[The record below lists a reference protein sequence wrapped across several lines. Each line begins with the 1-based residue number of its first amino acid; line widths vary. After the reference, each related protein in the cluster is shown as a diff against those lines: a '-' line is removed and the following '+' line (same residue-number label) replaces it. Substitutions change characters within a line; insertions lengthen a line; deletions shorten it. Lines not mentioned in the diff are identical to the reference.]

1 MYLDTCKYRC
11 RERHRRHC
19 NNPYVNEFDNFHQ
32 RSMPCASDL
41 PNVALLRKMHEV
53 KARLLRHRTAIETKE
68 ANKTVSLGTSK
79 VNYMDP
85 RITVAWCKK
94 VPWWKKILFQNKKEQ
109 NHSLRCFSDTVHCAC
124 HFCVSA
130 LSRWTLQLRRSFQ
143 RPSAPSFLGPCIFHL
158 HMSLNDFRCF
168 SLA

>member
-1 MYLDTCKYRC
+1 VFPQALHAMCMLQTK
-11 RERHRRHC
+11 
-19 NNPYVNEFDNFHQ
+19 
-32 RSMPCASDL
+32 
-41 PNVALLRKMHEV
+41 VALLRKMHEV

-94 VPWWKKILFQNKKEQ
+94 VPWQWQSWQRLFQNISEP
-109 NHSLRCFSDTVHCAC
+109 HSEVIIFLKAC
-124 HFCVSA
+124 MFAGHFDSA
-130 LSRWTLQLRRSFQ
+130 FSRWTSQLRRSFQ

-158 HMSLNDFRCF
+158 HMSLNSFRCF